1 MPIRIALIACALVLG
16 TLATVTSA
24 SAGDPYGGFGPS
36 DTDTQ
41 EIGSDPNTGG
51 ATPDDSQNM
60 ESIQQ
65 QTQDQQDTY
74 GSAGSQQDAVEQG
87 EDNQGADN
95 DVEDGH

>member
-1 MPIRIALIACALVLG
+1 MPIRIALMACVLAFG
-16 TLATVTSA
+16 TLATTTA
-24 SAGDPYGGFGPS
+24 YAGEYGGFGPS

-51 ATPDDSQNM
+51 ATPDDYQNM

-87 EDNQGADN
+87 EGNQGEDN

>member
-1 MPIRIALIACALVLG
+1 MSAYLGLLHLDLKPACRV
-16 TLATVTSA
+16 
-24 SAGDPYGGFGPS
+24 
-36 DTDTQ
+36 
-41 EIGSDPNTGG
+41 EILRKGADASDPNTGG
-51 ATPDDSQNM
+51 ATPDDYQNM

-87 EDNQGADN
+87 EDT

>member
-1 MPIRIALIACALVLG
+1 MPIRTALMACVLAFK
-16 TLATVTSA
+16 TLATTA
-24 SAGDPYGGFGPS
+24 AYAGEYGGYGGN

-41 EIGSDPNTGG
+41 EIGSDPNTG
-51 ATPDDSQNM
+51 APTPEDYQNM

-65 QTQDQQDTY
+65 QIQDQKDTY

-87 EDNQGADN
+87 EDT